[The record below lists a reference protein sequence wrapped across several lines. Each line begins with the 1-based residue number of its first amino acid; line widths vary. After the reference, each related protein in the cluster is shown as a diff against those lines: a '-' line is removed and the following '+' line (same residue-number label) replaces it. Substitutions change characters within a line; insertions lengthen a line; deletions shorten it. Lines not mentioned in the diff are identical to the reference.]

1 MVPATMTLRLLRRK
15 KRKTALV
22 LSGGGIT
29 AAAYE
34 IGCLA
39 ALDERLGSQFANTFF
54 DIYVGVSAGSI
65 IAAMVASQVPAG
77 KLYAAIAEDQRCRLN
92 FKRGDI
98 YRFDGWSFLG
108 ACWGAMRDVVATT
121 YTPGPSWRDLSLS
134 EFLYRLQEQ
143 LPSGLFS
150 LTPLRDYLA
159 EIFRREGIA
168 DDFARL
174 AREFYVPAID
184 LDRGRRVVFGSEG
197 WRHVAISD
205 AVPASC
211 AVPTFFRPYEIN
223 GRHYIDGATAG
234 NTPIDVAIEHGAEL
248 VVVVNPLVP
257 FDNDPEQHGSP
268 LPSSKTVASVSE
280 MGVSFIGEQSSRISS
295 RERFEATLVLC
306 RRAHPD
312 VEIVVFEPSCND
324 SLMFLRNPMSFQR
337 RRQVMEYA
345 HQVTLETLDAR
356 ADWYQD
362 RFDGHGHPRAAAS

>member
-1 MVPATMTLRLLRRK
+1 MTLRSLRRK

-39 ALDERLGSQFANTFF
+39 ALDQRLGSQFANTFF
-54 DIYVGVSAGSI
+54 DIYIGVSAGAI

-77 KLYAAIAEDQRCRLN
+77 KLYAAIAEEQQCLLN

-108 ACWGAMRDVVATT
+108 ACWGAIRDVVTT
-121 YTPGPSWRDLSLS
+121 SYTPGPSWRDLSFS

-159 EIFRREGIA
+159 EIFRCEGIA
-168 DDFARL
+168 DDFVRL

-211 AVPTFFRPYEIN
+211 AVPAFFRPYEIN

-257 FDNDPEQHGSP
+257 FDNDPEQPGSSE
-268 LPSSKTVASVSE
+268 PSPKAVTSVSE
-280 MGVSFIGEQSSRISS
+280 MGVSCIGEQSSRISS
-295 RERFEATLVLC
+295 RERFEAALVLC

-312 VEIVVFEPSCND
+312 VEIVVFEPSCTD
-324 SLMFLRNPMSFQR
+324 SLMLLRSPMSFQR
-337 RRQVMEYA
+337 RRHVMEYA
-345 HQVTLETLDAR
+345 HQVTLETIDAR
-356 ADWYQD
+356 AEWYQD